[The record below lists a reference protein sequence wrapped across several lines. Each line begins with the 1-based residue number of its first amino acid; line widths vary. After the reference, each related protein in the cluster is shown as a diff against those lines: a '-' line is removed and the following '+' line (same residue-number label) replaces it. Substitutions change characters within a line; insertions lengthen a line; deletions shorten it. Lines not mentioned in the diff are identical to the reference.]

1 MRTGT
6 MRMLLGA
13 MALLAAVVGGIFLS
27 QEIRRTSADSATAP
41 LMTMAATGSGVT
53 CEGDSPDM
61 KCTVASPTGSFKL
74 AISADSG
81 GGDVTGAATE
91 TVFPTGLTYT
101 SKAALDE
108 CDLTHGGGT
117 EPGFCPAPVVVD
129 ADGGTVVRHGQGTA
143 LLSPRPLADQPLG
156 VIVTMPNVACAGAGT
171 HQITLVHEST
181 LRPFGAV
188 LFLEDTTIPIKSLG
202 TKSLDLNSNGSADPV
217 DVEIADTLTINCGEV
232 AGDTPTPTATTGE
245 EVTPTVTETP
255 GGDTPTPTQT
265 ATTGPTATPTNTVPA
280 TATATATTPGE
291 VLLGD
296 VDCNGTV
303 NSIDALWILWLVAAI
318 QDSVPCPENADV
330 NEDGTV
336 DAQDALWVLWIE
348 LNLV

>member
-1 MRTGT
+1 MERSMTKV
-6 MRMLLGA
+6 LLGIVAVAAIAIALVVVVAETGDGGVRAAADPPA
-13 MALLAAVVGGIFLS
+13 MTLDASG
-27 QEIRRTSADSATAP
+27 T
-41 LMTMAATGSGVT
+41 GVT
-53 CEGDSPDM
+53 CEGTTPDR
-61 KCTVASPTGSFKL
+61 KCTVDPAGAFTLIVRGFSDGTDFGGFASEVVLEPGLTYNAGAACTAEVKMTPVNNCLFAQLDQQPAGTTLRHGANTSGLLDPLPRPPATALNPLIELAVSCDGDGTFQVTLSAKSSQRPAGAVFTDLDDLDVAIKATTQKTLDFGS
-74 AISADSG
+74 
-81 GGDVTGAATE
+81 GDVTFNVGDSL
-91 TVFPTGLTYT
+91 TVNCG
-101 SKAALDE
+101 
-108 CDLTHGGGT
+108 
-117 EPGFCPAPVVVD
+117 
-129 ADGGTVVRHGQGTA
+129 
-143 LLSPRPLADQPLG
+143 
-156 VIVTMPNVACAGAGT
+156 AGA
-171 HQITLVHEST
+171 E
-181 LRPFGAV
+181 P
-188 LFLEDTTIPIKSLG
+188 
-202 TKSLDLNSNGSADPV
+202 
-217 DVEIADTLTINCGEV
+217 
-232 AGDTPTPTATTGE
+232 DTPTPTATTGD

-265 ATTGPTATPTNTVPA
+265 ATTGPTATPTNTAPA